1 MRTMRSLI
9 SKRGQIFLLWNSWE
23 LWEPWFHMGDKFS
36 FAESYENYEKS
47 NFKEGTNFL
56 SLKFMRTLRTLL
68 SEGGQVFFHWKL
80 WELWEPWFQRRK
92 ISLSENHENSE
103 KPDFEE
109 GTSFH
114 SLKIMRTMK
123 SCFERRGQ
131 ITFSENYENS
141 EKPDLKEGTS
151 FPIVCE
157 NCENSD
163 FSKGS
168 IILSF
173 CLWESW
179 EVWNEISAKVRNC
192 HVSG

>member
-1 MRTMRSLI
+1 MSNFKEGTSFLSLKVMRTMRT
-9 SKRGQIFLLWNSWE
+9 QFQ
-23 LWEPWFHMGDKFS
+23 MGDKFS
-36 FAESYENYEKS
+36 FA
-47 NFKEGTNFL
+47 
-56 SLKFMRTLRTLL
+56 
-68 SEGGQVFFHWKL
+68 
-80 WELWEPWFQRRK
+80 
-92 ISLSENHENSE
+92 ENHENSE
-103 KPDFEE
+103 KPDFQE

-173 CLWESW
+173 CL
-179 EVWNEISAKVRNC
+179 
-192 HVSG
+192 

>member
-9 SKRGQIFLLWNSWE
+9 SKRGQFFFLWNSWE
-23 LWEPWFHMGDKFS
+23 LWEPCFQRGNKFS
-36 FAESYENYEKS
+36 FTEI
-47 NFKEGTNFL
+47 
-56 SLKFMRTLRTLL
+56 MRTMGSLISKR
-68 SEGGQVFFHWKL
+68 GHVFFHWKF
-80 WELWEPWFQRRK
+80 WELWEHWFQRRK

-151 FPIVCE
+151 FPIVCD

-179 EVWNEISAKVRNC
+179 EVWNEISAKVRNY

>member
-1 MRTMRSLI
+1 
-9 SKRGQIFLLWNSWE
+9 
-23 LWEPWFHMGDKFS
+23 
-36 FAESYENYEKS
+36 
-47 NFKEGTNFL
+47 
-56 SLKFMRTLRTLL
+56 MRTLRTLISNRGQVFFHWNHENYENPDFKEGTRFL
-68 SEGGQVFFHWKL
+68 LLKVMRTMRTLISERGQVFFHWKL

-103 KPDFEE
+103 KPDFQE

-179 EVWNEISAKVRNC
+179 EVWNEISAKVRNY